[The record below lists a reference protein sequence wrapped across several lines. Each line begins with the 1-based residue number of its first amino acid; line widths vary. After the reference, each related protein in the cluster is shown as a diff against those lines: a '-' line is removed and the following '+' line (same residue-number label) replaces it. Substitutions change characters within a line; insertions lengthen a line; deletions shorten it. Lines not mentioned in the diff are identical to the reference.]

1 VSKIYDA
8 LEHASRTKD
17 LGNLSE
23 QADVP
28 KVSLPSPLS
37 NEPYLEM
44 EQEMIDLYQVI
55 TAALPDIHH
64 RSVLIIGS
72 RSNEGTSTIARQLAK
87 SVSLRMEKSVLL
99 IDLDRSRPDLHVYT
113 NSRKTANDGDN
124 TVQTGASAEKAL
136 CQVEDSSLYV
146 MPLFQQT
153 MLSQRTLETVKTG
166 AFWEPLK
173 ERFDLLIIDSP
184 PATLFPDGMGLVSQV
199 DGVIL
204 VVEAEKTRWQVALN
218 VKEKI
223 LQHRGN
229 LLGVVFN
236 KRQFY
241 IPNFIYKY
249 L

>member
-8 LEHASRTKD
+8 LEHASRNKD
-17 LGNLSE
+17 LGNLSG
-23 QADVP
+23 QVDVP
-28 KVSLPSPLS
+28 SVSLPISS
-37 NEPYLEM
+37 SDDPYLEM
-44 EQEMIDLYQVI
+44 EQEMISLYQVI
-55 TAALPDIHH
+55 TAALPDTNH
-64 RSVLIIGS
+64 RSVLMIGS

-113 NSRKTANDGDN
+113 NFKTERAQNDETAREG
-124 TVQTGASAEKAL
+124 TSEKGL
-136 CQVEDSSLYV
+136 CQVEESSLYV

-153 MLSQRTLETVKTG
+153 IVSPRTLETVRSG

-173 ERFDLLIIDSP
+173 ERFDLLIVDSP
-184 PATLFPDGMGLVSQV
+184 PATSFPDGIGLVSFV

-223 LQHRGN
+223 LQHGGN
-229 LLGVVFN
+229 VLGMVFN
-236 KRQFY
+236 KRKLY